1 MAFHRSSGS
10 PTRGYTEFDPE
21 TGDGIGRK
29 KSLIRP
35 ERTRLDENHR
45 NFHYTQV
52 ANQEAD
58 HIKVHPSSSGLDPTI
73 SNELGR
79 SRSHLSTY
87 TSERFAN
94 NGNNNNQLEDETEGI
109 PLMDIHDSSPQGSPN
124 GQDLK
129 GGREI
134 YGLNDEIPDYS
145 QSPSKSK
152 VISNGIPR
160 PQVQGTKNRKKQADK
175 SDIYFW
181 KVYCYAITFW
191 APAPL
196 LKLFGLRTKD
206 RQFAWREKIG
216 LISCILYIGAFVAY
230 LTFGFTKTVCSKEQV
245 RTRINEVNSGYLII
259 NGRSFDLTSS
269 KHPAAAGIGAGSNVL
284 YPPINAGGKDAS
296 FLFQNVNGNCKNLI
310 VPRDNCTIP
319 YNDDNELAW
328 YMPCR
333 VFSQDG
339 SDSVNNTEAYYNG
352 WACHTSETARKAYY
366 SLKVTGDVY
375 FTWDDIKNSSRN
387 LVVYSGNVL
396 DLNLINW
403 IQNDDVTYPDLFN
416 KLRDDP
422 TYKGIDISLVLTDPS
437 ERQAARCLTEIIKVG
452 SIDSDTIGCIASQI
466 VLIVSLVFILSVVI
480 VKFIMACWFR
490 WVTSRKQGATE
501 YDNKTMVARNKAI
514 ENWVDSGTAGAGP
527 EIKTVPVKA
536 RANYK
541 AAKTNRQSVFQRAQK
556 LALGPNADLSQYY
569 DNPSALS
576 KTFKYTTMSTQA
588 ALLGKNGYGKR
599 NAGLGNGGAT
609 TGKSSTRQSTIYLN
623 DQGSSTDLLN
633 RPVSSYNPFDGLDDS
648 VVNRLSPDIIHPDV
662 VPQPP
667 VEYQPFGYPLAHT
680 VCLVTCYSEDE
691 DGIRTTLDSI
701 ATTDFPNSHKLIL
714 VICDGIIKGS
724 GNDRTTPDI
733 VLDMMSDLTVPRDEV
748 EPYSYV
754 AVAQGS
760 KRHNMAKVY
769 GGFYNY
775 NDDTV
780 PPEKQQRVP
789 MLTIVK
795 CGTPE
800 EANMPKPGNRGKR
813 DSQIIL
819 MSFLQKVVFDERMTS
834 LEFEMFSNIWRIT
847 GLMAEFYEIVLMV
860 DADTKVYPDSMTHM
874 VAEMVKDPAIMGL
887 CGETKI
893 SNKAQSWVTAIQVFE
908 YYISHHQAKAFES
921 IFGGVTCLPGC
932 FSMYR
937 IKAPKGSD
945 GYWVPIL
952 ANPDIVE
959 RYSDN
964 VVDTLH
970 KKNLLLLGEDRF
982 LSSLMLRTFPKRK
995 QIFVPKAACKTV
1007 VPDKFLV
1014 LLSQRRRWINSTV
1027 HNLMELVL
1035 VNDLCGTFCFSMQFV
1050 IFIELVG
1057 TLVLPAAIS
1066 FTIYVIIVAIISK
1079 PTPIMSLVLL
1089 AIIFGLPGLLIVV
1102 TISSWSYIIYF
1113 FIYMIAL
1120 PIWNFVL
1127 PSYAYWKFDDFSW
1140 GETRTVAGGDKG
1152 SEHGATEG
1160 VFDASKIKMRRWR
1173 EWERERRSNE
1183 YALGAAA
1190 GAGANEGG
1198 GGGGDASI
1206 SASPYGKGQLQNLSM
1221 PSAVWDPSNNEK
1233 LIDDGFER
1241 EGSSSG
1247 SG

>member
-1 MAFHRSSGS
+1 MSNFRDSSS
-10 PTRGYTEFDPE
+10 PHRGYSEFDPE
-21 TGDGIGRK
+21 SGDGINRK

-35 ERTRLDENHR
+35 ERGRMNENHPR
-45 NFHYTQV
+45 FHYTQV

-58 HIKVHPSSSGLDPTI
+58 HIKVQPSSTGVDPRKST
-73 SNELGR
+73 ELSQ
-79 SRSHLSTY
+79 SRSHLSHYSTPHG
-87 TSERFAN
+87 EVEV
-94 NGNNNNQLEDETEGI
+94 EDDDEDEGI
-109 PLMDIHDSSPQGSPN
+109 PLMDIHNSSPNVSVQN
-124 GQDLK
+124 DLK

-134 YGLNDEIPDYS
+134 YGLNDEIVDDYS
-145 QSPSKSK
+145 NNPKRNQ
-152 VISNGIPR
+152 VISTVKPVNTYEKEEKP
-160 PQVQGTKNRKKQADK
+160 K

-196 LKLFGLRTKD
+196 LKLFGLPTKD

-230 LTFGFTKTVCSKEQV
+230 LTFGFTKTVCSGEQV
-245 RTRINEVNSGYLII
+245 RTRINHVNGGYLII
-259 NGRSFDLTSS
+259 NGRAFDLTSS
-269 KHPAAAGIGAGSNVL
+269 QHPQAAGIQAGANVL
-284 YPPINAGGKDAS
+284 YPPMNAGGKDAS
-296 FLFQNVNGNCKNLI
+296 FLFQNVNGNCKGLI
-310 VPRDNCTIP
+310 LPRDNCSIP
-319 YNDDNELAW
+319 YDGDELAW

-333 VFSQDG
+333 LFSQDG
-339 SDSVNNTEAYYNG
+339 SDEVNNTFAYYDG
-352 WACHTSETARKAYY
+352 WACHTSETAREAYY
-366 SLKVTGDVY
+366 LLKVNGDVY

-396 DLNLINW
+396 DLDLINW
-403 IQNDDVTYPDLFN
+403 IQTDDVTYPELFDR
-416 KLRDDP
+416 LRDDQ
-422 TYKGIDISLVLTDPS
+422 TFRGLDISLVLTNSD

-452 SIDSDTIGCIASQI
+452 VIDSETIGCIASQV
-466 VLIVSLVFILSVVI
+466 VLYLSLVFILSVVV
-480 VKFIMACWFR
+480 VKFIMACWFK
-490 WVTSRKQGATE
+490 WVTSKKQGATM
-501 YDNKTMVARNKAI
+501 YDNKAWAKRNREI
-514 ENWVDSGTAGAGP
+514 ENWVDHDPGIGA
-527 EIKTVPVKA
+527 EVKTVPIKA

-541 AAKTNRQSVFQRAQK
+541 ATKTNRQSVFHKTQK
-556 LALGPNADLSQYY
+556 LSLGPNADLSQYY
-569 DNPSALS
+569 DNPNALS

-588 ALLGKNGYGKR
+588 ALLGHNNYSKKGMRNNNGSR
-599 NAGLGNGGAT
+599 ASNL
-609 TGKSSTRQSTIYLN
+609 YLT

-633 RPVSSYNPFDGLDDS
+633 RPMSSYNPFDTMDDGF
-648 VVNRLSPDIIHPDV
+648 VVNGLSPDIIHPDV

-680 VCLVTCYSEDE
+680 INLVTCYSEDE

-701 ATTDFPNSHKLIL
+701 ATTDYPNSHKMIL

-724 GNDRTTPDI
+724 GNDETTPDI
-733 VLDMMSDLTVPRDEV
+733 VLGMMDDLTIPKEEV
-748 EPYSYV
+748 QPYSYV

-769 GGFYNY
+769 AGFYKY
-775 NDDTV
+775 NDETV
-780 PPEKQQRVP
+780 PPEKQQRIP

-800 EANMPKPGNRGKR
+800 EASAPKPGNRGKR

-834 LEFEMFSNIWRIT
+834 LEYEMLQSIWRIT

-860 DADTKVYPDSMTHM
+860 DADTKVFPDSLTHM
-874 VAEMVKDPAIMGL
+874 VAEMVKDPMIMGL

-893 SNKAQSWVTAIQVFE
+893 SNKAQTWVTAIQVFE

-932 FSMYR
+932 FCMYR

-970 KKNLLLLGEDRF
+970 RKNLLLLGEDRY

-995 QIFVPKAACKTV
+995 QVFVPKAACKTI
-1007 VPDKFLV
+1007 VPDQFKV

-1027 HNLMELVL
+1027 HNLFELVL
-1035 VNDLCGTFCFSMQFV
+1035 VKDLCGTFCFSMQFV

-1057 TLVLPAAIS
+1057 TLVLPAAIT
-1066 FTIYVIIVAIISK
+1066 FTIYVIIVAIVSK
-1079 PTPIMSLVLL
+1079 PTPVMSLVLL
-1089 AIIFGLPGLLIVV
+1089 AVIFGLPGLLIVITV
-1102 TISSWSYIIYF
+1102 SSFSYIVYF
-1113 FIYMIAL
+1113 FIYLIAL

-1152 SEHGATEG
+1152 DHSAVEG
-1160 VFDASKIKMRRWR
+1160 KFDPSRISMKRWR
-1173 EWERERRSNE
+1173 DWERDRRNME
-1183 YALGAAA
+1183 NNNGNRPQ
-1190 GAGANEGG
+1190 ANNF
-1198 GGGGDASI
+1198 ASTN
-1206 SASPYGKGQLQNLSM
+1206 SLPV
-1221 PSAVWDPSNNEK
+1221 PSAAWDPSNSEK
-1233 LIDDGFER
+1233 LVDDYSQ
-1241 EGSSSG
+1241 GSSSG
-1247 SG
+1247 SN

>member
-1 MAFHRSSGS
+1 MSFHRSSGS

-29 KSLIRP
+29 KSLVRP
-35 ERTRLDENHR
+35 ERTRLDENHPR
-45 NFHYTQV
+45 FHYTQV

-58 HIKVHPSSSGLDPTI
+58 HIKVQPSSTGLDPSR

-79 SRSHLSTY
+79 SRSHLSAY
-87 TSERFAN
+87 TSNRFDAN
-94 NGNNNNQLEDETEGI
+94 HLDDDTEGI

-124 GQDLK
+124 THDLK
-129 GGREI
+129 GGREV
-134 YGLNDEIPDYS
+134 YGLNDEIKDYS
-145 QSPSKSK
+145 QSPLKSK

-160 PQVQGTKNRKKQADK
+160 PQVQGTKNRKKDADK

-230 LTFGFTKTVCSKEQV
+230 LTFGFTKTVCSTERV
-245 RTRINEVNSGYLII
+245 RTRINEVNHGYLII

-310 VPRDNCTIP
+310 KPRDNCTIP

-339 SDSVNNTEAYYNG
+339 SDDVNNTNAYYNG

-366 SLKVTGDVY
+366 SLKVSGDVY

-403 IQNDDVTYPDLFN
+403 IQHDDVTYPDLFN
-416 KLRDDP
+416 KLRDDS
-422 TYKGIDISLVLTDPS
+422 TYRGIDISLVLTDPS

-480 VKFIMACWFR
+480 VKFVMACWFR

-501 YDNKTMVARNKAI
+501 YDNKTMAARNKAI
-514 ENWVDSGTAGAGP
+514 ENWVDNSAAGMGP

-541 AAKTNRQSVFQRAQK
+541 AAKTNRQSVFQRAQR

-588 ALLGKNGYGKR
+588 ALLGKNGYGKK
-599 NAGLGNGGAT
+599 NTLMGNSGVG
-609 TGKSSTRQSTIYLN
+609 TGKNSTRQSTLYLN

-633 RPVSSYNPFDGLDDS
+633 RPLTTYNPFDGFEDS
-648 VVNRLSPDIIHPDV
+648 VVHRLSPDIIHPDV

-667 VEYQPFGYPLAHT
+667 VEYQPFGYPLVHSIN
-680 VCLVTCYSEDE
+680 LVTCYSEDE
-691 DGIRTTLDSI
+691 DGIRTTLDSV
-701 ATTDFPNSHKLIL
+701 ATTDYPNSHKLIL
-714 VICDGIIKGS
+714 VVCDGIIKGS

-748 EPYSYV
+748 QAYSYV

-769 GGFYNY
+769 AGFYNY
-775 NDDTV
+775 NDETV

-789 MLTIVK
+789 MLTVVK

-834 LEFEMFSNIWRIT
+834 LEFEMFSSIWRIT

-860 DADTKVYPDSMTHM
+860 DADTKVYPDSLTHM
-874 VAEMVKDPAIMGL
+874 AAEMVKDPMIMGL

-893 SNKAQSWVTAIQVFE
+893 SNKSQTWVTAIQVFE

-995 QIFVPKAACKTV
+995 QVFVPKAACKTI
-1007 VPDKFLV
+1007 VPDKFSV

-1089 AIIFGLPGLLIVV
+1089 AVIFGLPGCLIVI
-1102 TISSWSYIIYF
+1102 TISSMSYIIYF
-1113 FIYMIAL
+1113 FIYLIAL

-1152 SEHGATEG
+1152 QDHGGTEG

-1173 EWERERRSNE
+1173 EWERERRSAE
-1183 YALGAAA
+1183 YVPVGGEA
-1190 GAGANEGG
+1190 GAGVGADDSLN
-1198 GGGGDASI
+1198 
-1206 SASPYGKGQLQNLSM
+1206 ASPYGRSQVQNLSM

-1233 LIDDGFER
+1233 LIDGFDQ

-1247 SG
+1247 SS